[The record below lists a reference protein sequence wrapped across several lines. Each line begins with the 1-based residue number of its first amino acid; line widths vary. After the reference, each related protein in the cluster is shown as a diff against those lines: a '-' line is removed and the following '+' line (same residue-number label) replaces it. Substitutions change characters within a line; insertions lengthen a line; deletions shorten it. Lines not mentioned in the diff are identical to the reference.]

1 MPCHASI
8 ISPFR
13 WFRHRRGTG
22 RAVVA
27 SGPMRAHTPTTPAR
41 LHPRLT
47 WAAMG
52 TGGRGARGAQPGSP
66 HLVLL
71 PVFPRQRAVPRDQHT
86 ASGPCVSSLHAPHT
100 PPLAARRSGVAA
112 APGGCAS
119 SPRDSCT
126 VAAAGTG
133 VPPLLASLPMALT
146 LARVAAVPALVAG
159 ACLESGLYP
168 RSESQ
173 DLSGAL
179 TDLFSLALSAQPAG
193 CLGAGRLLHPL
204 RCRQRHGLAGRVPRK
219 KGVCRQTTNRGS

>member
-1 MPCHASI
+1 MPCHAST
-8 ISPFR
+8 ISPFAGSVT
-13 WFRHRRGTG
+13 RHRQL
-22 RAVVA
+22 A
-27 SGPMRAHTPTTPAR
+27 SGPMRAQTPTTPAR

-112 APGGCAS
+112 APGGYAS
-119 SPRDSCT
+119 SPRDNST

-159 ACLESGLYP
+159 ACLESGLYQ
-168 RSESQ
+168 RVTRTQ
-173 DLSGAL
+173 CG
-179 TDLFSLALSAQPAG
+179 TDACSHVRSAQPTG
-193 CLGAGRLLHPL
+193 CLGAGRLLPPL
-204 RCRQRHGLAGRVPRK
+204 RCRQRHGLAGRVPRT
-219 KGVCRQTTNRGS
+219 KGAPENNWGS

>member
-1 MPCHASI
+1 
-8 ISPFR
+8 
-13 WFRHRRGTG
+13 
-22 RAVVA
+22 
-27 SGPMRAHTPTTPAR
+27 MRAQTPTTPAR

-112 APGGCAS
+112 APGGCAA
-119 SPRDSCT
+119 SPRDSSS
-126 VAAAGTG
+126 VASARSG

-159 ACLESGLYP
+159 ACLERDLYLRVSLTQSELTPVLSCAVHSLEAAWAPGVCFLLFVAASVTDWLDGYLARKARSG
-168 RSESQ
+168 E
-173 DLSGAL
+173 
-179 TDLFSLALSAQPAG
+179 
-193 CLGAGRLLHPL
+193 
-204 RCRQRHGLAGRVPRK
+204 
-219 KGVCRQTTNRGS
+219 KGVG